1 MTPRLEGSPIGNQ
14 RGVLVSVSTIPAP
27 CFLKNPISHLRVRA
41 IAFGKALSN
50 PETYRFP
57 LEQLNAHAT
66 ALTSSCF
73 LENPTVTLGLGA
85 ELRADDLLKQLAEE
99 LRVGK
104 GIGITTP

>member
-57 LEQLNAHAT
+57 LER
-66 ALTSSCF
+66 
-73 LENPTVTLGLGA
+73 LERARNRSHKLMLFGKSNCHFGLGGGA
-85 ELRADDLLKQLAEE
+85 
-99 LRVGK
+99 
-104 GIGITTP
+104 TC